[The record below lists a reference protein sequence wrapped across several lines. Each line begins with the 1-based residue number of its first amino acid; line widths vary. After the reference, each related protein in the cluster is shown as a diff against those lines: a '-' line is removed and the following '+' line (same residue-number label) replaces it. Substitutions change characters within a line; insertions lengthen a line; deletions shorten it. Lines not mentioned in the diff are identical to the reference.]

1 MPHELLSLRIPVE
14 LKAWLEWEVDRRKK
28 TGDRQATMT
37 ALVVEVLEAKA
48 KAMSNYPVFA

>member
-14 LKAWLEWEVDRRKK
+14 LKAWMEWEVDRRKK

-48 KAMSNYPVFA
+48 KEMSNYPVFV

>member
-1 MPHELLSLRIPVE
+1 MPHELISMRIPPA

-28 TGDRQATMT
+28 AGDRQANMT

-48 KAMSNYPVFA
+48 KAMSNYPAFA